1 MLITNKIKRKMNMK
15 KSVLIAIASLTIG
28 FLSTNAIA
36 QTQQQDTTKR
46 DTSNK
51 AAPASTAAPSAAS
64 GDVVGVLSSSTN
76 FAPMALA
83 IKNADLEATLKGA
96 GPFTVFAPNDVA
108 FSKVPKPAMDDLMKD
123 HAKLAKVLKYH
134 VIAGKYTK
142 TDIIKA
148 LNAGKGKA
156 VLKTIDGDAVTLS
169 VNDKSN
175 LQLTDAKGNT
185 AVVVSFDSMASNGVI
200 HGLDSVIIP
209 K

>member
-1 MLITNKIKRKMNMK
+1 MNMK
-15 KSVLIAIASLTIG
+15 KSVLIAIASLIIG

-51 AAPASTAAPSAAS
+51 ATPASTAAPSAAS

-108 FSKVPKPAMDDLMKD
+108 FSKVPKPTMDDLMKD
-123 HAKLAKVLKYH
+123 KAKLARVLKYH

-156 VLKTIDGDAVTLS
+156 VLKTIDGDALTLS

-175 LQLTDAKGNT
+175 LQLTDAKGNK

-209 K
+209 Q

>member
-1 MLITNKIKRKMNMK
+1 MQIMNKIKRKMNMK

-108 FSKVPKPAMDDLMKD
+108 FSKVPKPTMDDLMKD
-123 HAKLAKVLKYH
+123 KAKLARVLKYH

-156 VLKTIDGDAVTLS
+156 VLKTIDGDALTLS

-175 LQLTDAKGNT
+175 LQLTDAKGNK
-185 AVVVSFDSMASNGVI
+185 AVVVSFDNMASNGVI

-209 K
+209 Q

>member
-1 MLITNKIKRKMNMK
+1 MNMK

-51 AAPASTAAPSAAS
+51 ATPASTAAPSAAS

-108 FSKVPKPAMDDLMKD
+108 FSKVPKPTMDDLMKD
-123 HAKLAKVLKYH
+123 KAKLARVLKYH

-156 VLKTIDGDAVTLS
+156 VLKTIDGDALSLS

-175 LQLTDAKGNT
+175 LQLTDAKGNK

-209 K
+209 Q

>member
-1 MLITNKIKRKMNMK
+1 MQIMNKIKRKMNMK
-15 KSVLIAIASLTIG
+15 KSVLIAVASLTIG
-28 FLSTNAIA
+28 FLSTSAIA

-64 GDVVGVLSSSTN
+64 GDVVGVLSSSTS

-108 FSKVPKPAMDDLMKD
+108 FSKVPKPTMDDLMKD
-123 HAKLAKVLKYH
+123 KAKLARVLKYH

-156 VLKTIDGDAVTLS
+156 VLKTIDGDALTLS

-175 LQLTDAKGNT
+175 LQLTDAKGNK

-209 K
+209 Q

>member
-1 MLITNKIKRKMNMK
+1 MQIMNKIKRKMNMK

-51 AAPASTAAPSAAS
+51 ATPASTAAPSAAS

-108 FSKVPKPAMDDLMKD
+108 FSKVPKPTMDDLMKD
-123 HAKLAKVLKYH
+123 KAKLARVLKYH

-156 VLKTIDGDAVTLS
+156 VLKTIDGDALTLS

-175 LQLTDAKGNT
+175 LQLTDAKGNK

-209 K
+209 Q

>member
-1 MLITNKIKRKMNMK
+1 MK
-15 KSVLIAIASLTIG
+15 KSVLIAVASLTIS

-46 DTSNK
+46 DTTNK
-51 AAPASTAAPSAAS
+51 TAPASTAAPSAAS

-83 IKNADLEATLKGA
+83 IKNADLEATLKAA

-108 FSKVPKPAMDDLMKD
+108 FSKVPKPTLDDLMKD
-123 HAKLAKVLKYH
+123 KAKLARVLKYD

-156 VLKTIDGDAVTLS
+156 VLKTIDGDALTLS

-175 LQLTDAKGNT
+175 MQLTDAKGNT

-200 HGLDSVIIP
+200 HGLDTVLIP
-209 K
+209 Q

>member
-1 MLITNKIKRKMNMK
+1 MLIMNKIKRKMNMK
-15 KSVLIAIASLTIG
+15 KSVLIAVASLTIG

-108 FSKVPKPAMDDLMKD
+108 FSKVPKPTMDDLMKD
-123 HAKLAKVLKYH
+123 KAKLARVLKYH

-156 VLKTIDGDAVTLS
+156 VLKTIDGDALTLS

-175 LQLTDAKGNT
+175 LQLTDAKGNK

-209 K
+209 Q

>member
-1 MLITNKIKRKMNMK
+1 MNKIKRKMNMK
-15 KSVLIAIASLTIG
+15 KSVLIAIASVTIG

-46 DTSNK
+46 DTTNK
-51 AAPASTAAPSAAS
+51 TAPASTAAPSAAS
-64 GDVVGVLSSSTN
+64 GDVVGVLSSSTT

-83 IKNADLEATLKGA
+83 IKNADLEATLKAA

-108 FSKVPKPAMDDLMKD
+108 FSKVPKPTMDDLMKD

-134 VIAGKYTK
+134 VVAGKYTK

-148 LNAGKGKA
+148 LGAGKGKA
-156 VLKTIDGDAVTLS
+156 VLKTIDGDTLTLS

-175 LQLTDAKGNT
+175 LQITDAKGN
-185 AVVVSFDSMASNGVI
+185 AALVISFDSMASNGVI
-200 HGLDSVIIP
+200 HGLNGVLMP
-209 K
+209 Q